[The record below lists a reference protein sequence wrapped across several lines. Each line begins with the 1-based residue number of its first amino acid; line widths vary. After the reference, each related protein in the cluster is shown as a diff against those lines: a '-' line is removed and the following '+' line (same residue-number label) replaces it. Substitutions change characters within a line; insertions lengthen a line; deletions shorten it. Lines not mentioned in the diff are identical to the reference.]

1 VISGTNEVFDELLP
15 VGKVVG
21 TQPVGGTSV
30 KRETPVVILVSK
42 GPAPVEVPP
51 IVGTLITDATT
62 TLGELGLT
70 SETIRE
76 DFDDSPAGT
85 ILTTEPIPGTTVPK
99 GTVIKVVLSKGPVLV
114 DVPNVVGL
122 DVEAATTKLQ
132 SAGFQVTTTNRL
144 PVAVLNKV
152 YSQNPAAGSK
162 APKGSVITLEIV

>member
-1 VISGTNEVFDELLP
+1 
-15 VGKVVG
+15 
-21 TQPVGGTSV
+21 
-30 KRETPVVILVSK
+30 
-42 GPAPVEVPP
+42 
-51 IVGTLITDATT
+51 
-62 TLGELGLT
+62 LGELGLT

-85 ILTTEPIPGTTVPK
+85 ILTTDPIPGTTVPK

-132 SAGFQVTTTNRL
+132 SVGFQVVTTNRL